1 MLSPRGRGRPH
12 TIRDTLRGS
21 TVSWFP
27 CAGVL
32 SRTSPHGRCRPQAR
46 ATRPP
51 AGLPKCGRES
61 SLSDCSPKG
70 GSCSRFPGIAS
81 ARCGASRSVWPT
93 SEVTG
98 IWCLCSAS
106 VPGPRNVR
114 AADGRVVLHR
124 GKRRNATLT
133 EVPVVD
139 RGPVLRRYV
148 EKVPGGGQHIA
159 AAVGP
164 RLRSSRRSPT
174 NVPFSWSHRAVRRA
188 PVERSRV
195 ARVFWSLRMP
205 PWKHFAMTIG
215 PS

>member
-70 GSCSRFPGIAS
+70 GSCSRFPGIAL

-93 SEVTG
+93 PEVTG

-106 VPGPRNVR
+106 VPGPGMFARQTAELCFIAVSDAMQHSPKCLLSTGDR
-114 AADGRVVLHR
+114 SSGAMS
-124 GKRRNATLT
+124 RRF
-133 EVPVVD
+133 PVAGSTSQ
-139 RGPVLRRYV
+139 RPWGPGCG
-148 EKVPGGGQHIA
+148 VPGDRRPMSRFPGHT
-159 AAVGP
+159 GP
-164 RLRSSRRSPT
+164 
-174 NVPFSWSHRAVRRA
+174 
-188 PVERSRV
+188 
-195 ARVFWSLRMP
+195 
-205 PWKHFAMTIG
+205 
-215 PS
+215 